1 MAVVSMIEG
10 LRTLKYQ
17 DIENGILEPFFKK
30 KEGVSTDEIG
40 LKITKSN
47 MILPCGVYGRWE
59 CNEENS

>member
-1 MAVVSMIEG
+1 MKKLQSYFNFDGFRVDHIDHIVDEVSEKDG
-10 LRTLKYQ
+10 V
-17 DIENGILEPFFKK
+17 
-30 KEGVSTDEIG
+30 VSTDEIG